1 MARKIFIGL
10 IISIFLF
17 VAYNSKRNYY
27 EMSRDFHSKYFNGEI
42 QKIEEGRGIE
52 IYYEKDNF
60 FYKDD
65 YEGPELFVGDILR
78 KSNHEITI
86 MRQNSSG
93 DYIEVGK
100 GKSIEPKKSYFDYFF
115 GI

>member
-1 MARKIFIGL
+1 MVKNIFIGL

-17 VAYNSKRNYY
+17 VVYNSKRHYY
-27 EMSRDFHSKYFNGEI
+27 ENSRDFYSKYFNGEI
-42 QKIEEGRGIE
+42 QKIEDGRGIE
-52 IYYEKDNF
+52 IYYEKDSF

-78 KSNHEITI
+78 KSASEITI
-86 MRQNSSG
+86 MRKDSKG

-100 GKSIEPKKSYFDYFF
+100 GKSKEPKKKYFNYFF